1 MKEVDEMATAI
12 EIVLKMI
19 LVITQFTDTEGLRRI
34 LIQVLE
40 HKGSEIEA
48 LMEITAK
55 EKTTRQPPREG

>member
-1 MKEVDEMATAI
+1 MKEVDTMPSAI
-12 EIVLKMI
+12 EVVLKLV

-40 HKGSEIEA
+40 NKGSEIEA

-55 EKTTRQPPREG
+55 EKTTRQPPSEG

>member
-1 MKEVDEMATAI
+1 MEEVDEMATAI

-40 HKGSEIEA
+40 HNGSEIEA

-55 EKTTRQPPREG
+55 EKTTRQPPSEG